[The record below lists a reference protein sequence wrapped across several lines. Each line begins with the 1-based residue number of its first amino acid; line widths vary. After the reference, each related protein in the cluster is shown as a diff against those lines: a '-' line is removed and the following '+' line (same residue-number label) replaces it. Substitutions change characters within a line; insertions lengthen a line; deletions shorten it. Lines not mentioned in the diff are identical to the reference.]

1 MAKEIL
7 VSIDKRNLKMDV
19 QVDINTGNQNSLEC
33 VFTFDDEWD
42 GLAKTAVFK
51 DVNGKPWPTLIA
63 DDLCIVPHEATDSG
77 TYFELGIFGAR
88 DGNIVVTTGL
98 CATELKPGCYTAIA
112 PPSEDI
118 YLQILNEFSSSTAR
132 VEAEA
137 DKVQASADEIQASLP
152 AIHQDA
158 ETAKS
163 KAAEATAAAGE
174 AAQSRGK
181 AKEYQDAAQA
191 SAADALASA
200 QGAAES
206 EENVAAMQSDVQQ
219 MAGKVAADKADVSS
233 KAQTVTSLAQQ
244 VQETAD
250 GFPAV
255 ADAAKAA
262 VTAEGAKQ
270 VKVVS
275 DKGTEQVSAVNTAGA
290 TQTANAQAQADRA
303 QQEAD
308 RAEQEADRAAAID
321 AYTKSDSIQSFA
333 NAFVGENSGA
343 MVKLSDVEE
352 NTLLRKATVQ
362 GSTTE
367 VLANP
372 EAEKSPDNIAS
383 ISGVEPTKVT
393 VCGKN
398 LLTYQPRSELNS
410 GITADMKSDGSVVLN
425 GSFTSIPSGGRT
437 FLFVLMQNASFK
449 PGNYYLSG
457 CPAGGG
463 GYTYKLTIALTAPD
477 GSTRHAVDYGSGGA
491 FTVND
496 GDILR
501 ISISCGDEIG
511 TVNNLTFYPQ
521 IEEGQTATSYE
532 PYSGT
537 DYPLPT
543 MEPLMS
549 LPNGVCDEYDAVTGV
564 ETRRVGKLVF
574 DGTESWKLQRISDG
588 PAIEKNRIY
597 LLGNWG
603 MSLPAANIP
612 ADIVCTHY
620 LAQSNTG
627 AWIGRTGICLVR
639 VDPQDGI
646 YVFDETYQ
654 TVDSWKAY
662 LAAQHAAGTP
672 VTTYYE
678 LAEPIITQH
687 DPATIPVVYPVT
699 NIYADDGNVS
709 VAYNR
714 DSNQVYGGLSDALSD
729 KVDKI
734 TGKDLSTN
742 DYTTAEKQ
750 KLAGIAQ
757 NANNYTH
764 PTTSGNKHIPSGGA
778 DKQILRWGADG
789 MAVWDEEID
798 AYTKAE
804 IDSKFDAINTI
815 MVPMLI
821 KCYGIKE
828 AMRQFVSAYASGADD
843 LSPIVGRFFEAAAST
858 IGETYTSQFYKYSA
872 GTTTEGI
879 KLDDNAGLTCTPSTI
894 ATAGTDDYANLPLF
908 ACFDCNY
915 TIDANTLEPV
925 IHAIKDVYGEFT
937 STPTDSFVG
946 VLQMTG
952 WVRRTSGETTK
963 TVEYKAQKADGF
975 EPLPE
980 AVRALDNTVR
990 SFVIHAKY
998 AAGYNSAGLLSSVSG
1013 VQPAALRTG
1022 STGST
1027 SISHNGQI
1035 AKWREWGS
1043 QYCGSSLCDIAFV
1056 QLMLEIKY
1064 AVLGSAQVMQGCR
1077 TYSTS
1082 TYQAAVSE
1090 TGVTRVLLTA
1100 ANAAFFVAGS
1110 CVSLG
1115 TGNNRAAAT
1124 CYDICDISKIT
1135 SIEDVTIDDVAYK
1148 AINLDT
1154 ETTFNTT
1161 TDTYIIP
1168 QPWRTGSTD
1177 DVPGNDGSP
1186 YSNTSGKEPFKI
1198 QGIEL
1203 MLGFYE
1209 VPADTTLYEDTEK
1222 YTVYAN
1228 RKASEIAS
1236 DGSGTNPVTVGTIT
1250 KNAAENW
1257 GYISELNWAA
1267 NNQEAYM
1274 LAQEVGGSST
1284 TGYRGAVYLNG
1295 AETTGWR
1302 EWTAFGALNISGQSA
1317 LACAYL
1323 GHALGYALWGIGARA
1338 CGTGG
1343 NRGGFASAYEEDMPT

>member
-1 MAKEIL
+1 MPIYDLGKVVGPQGPKGDKGDTGDAQDCTL
-7 VSIDKRNLKMDV
+7 VTD
-19 QVDINTGNQNSLEC
+19 
-33 VFTFDDEWD
+33 WD
-42 GLAKTAVFK
+42 NA
-51 DVNGKPWPTLIA
+51 
-63 DDLCIVPHEATDSG
+63 
-77 TYFELGIFGAR
+77 
-88 DGNIVVTTGL
+88 VTTGYYYSVNFDDL
-98 CATELKPGCYTAIA
+98 NHPPMGDSYYSGSVVAFEGYVRQTVCGLVTNKYMTRFKGGTGIWSAWEYVSPSDAKKITFESNTDILSTTVQSAIQEVYDKKVDAKAILITDWNDAVNPGVY
-112 PPSEDI
+112 
-118 YLQILNEFSSSTAR
+118 FSSSSAANKPPSPLGDDWFGQVFVYNDR
-132 VEAEA
+132 V
-137 DKVQASADEIQASLP
+137 KQILTHASSAPIGIERWVRSWWSSSQSWSAWS
-152 AIHQDA
+152 QSF
-158 ETAKS
+158 KN
-163 KAAEATAAAGE
+163 ATSSSNGLM
-174 AAQSRGK
+174 SSTDK
-181 AKEYQDAAQA
+181 AK
-191 SAADALASA
+191 L
-200 QGAAES
+200 
-206 EENVAAMQSDVQQ
+206 
-219 MAGKVAADKADVSS
+219 
-233 KAQTVTSLAQQ
+233 
-244 VQETAD
+244 D
-250 GFPAV
+250 GL
-255 ADAAKAA
+255 
-262 VTAEGAKQ
+262 
-270 VKVVS
+270 
-275 DKGTEQVSAVNTAGA
+275 
-290 TQTANAQAQADRA
+290 
-303 QQEAD
+303 
-308 RAEQEADRAAAID
+308 D
-321 AYTKSDSIQSFA
+321 AYTKSDSRQSFA
-333 NAFVGENSGA
+333 NAFVGEKSGA

-564 ETRRVGKLVF
+564 ETRRIGKLVLN
-574 DGTESWKLQRISDG
+574 GTETFAVGTHNNGQAYASFTINVHAKNHSLPLSTHYLSSNWTTDN
-588 PAIEKNRIY
+588 NRIY
-597 LLGNWG
+597 IPIYNYFGITD
-603 MSLPAANIP
+603 SRFVSKEAATEI
-612 ADIVCTHY
+612 
-620 LAQSNTG
+620 LSAQYT
-627 AWIGRTGICLVR
+627 
-639 VDPQDGI
+639 
-646 YVFDETYQ
+646 
-654 TVDSWKAY
+654 
-662 LAAQHAAGTP
+662 AGTP
-672 VTTYYE
+672 VTVYYE
-678 LAEPIITQH
+678 LAEPVITQH
-687 DPATIPVVYPVT
+687 DPETIPVVYPATTV
-699 NIYADDGNVS
+699 YADDGNIS

-742 DYTTAEKQ
+742 DYTTAEKD

-764 PTTSGNKHIPSGGA
+764 PITSGNKHIPSGGA
-778 DKQILRWGADG
+778 DKQILRWSADG
-789 MAVWDEEID
+789 TAVWDEEID

-821 KCYGIKE
+821 KCYGIRE
-828 AMRQFVSAYASGADD
+828 AMHQFVTANASGADD
-843 LSPIVGRFFEAAAST
+843 LSPIVGRFFQAAAST
-858 IGETYTSQFYKYSA
+858 IGETYTSRFYKYSA
-872 GTTTEGI
+872 NTSTEGI
-879 KLDDNAGLTCTPSTI
+879 KLDDNAGLTCIPSTI

-915 TIDANTLEPV
+915 TIDADTLEPV

-963 TVEYKAQKADGF
+963 TVEYKAQRADGF

-1013 VQPAALRTG
+1013 VQPATLRTG

-1035 AKWREWGS
+1035 AKWREWGL

-1100 ANAAFFVAGS
+1100 ANAAYFVVGS
-1110 CVSLG
+1110 CASLG
-1115 TGNNRAAAT
+1115 SGNNRAAET

-1135 SIEDVTIDDVAYK
+1135 SIEDVTVDDVAYK

-1154 ETTFNTT
+1154 EIAFDTSAGA
-1161 TDTYIIP
+1161 TYIIP
-1168 QPWRTGSTD
+1168 QPWATGSTD

-1228 RKASEIAS
+1228 RKASDIAS
-1236 DGSGTNPVTVGTIT
+1236 DGSGTNPVTVGTIQKET
-1250 KNAAENW
+1250 DAGWKSIA
-1257 GYISELNWAA
+1257 ELNWDA
-1267 NNQEAYM
+1267 NDQEAYM
-1274 LAQEVGGSST
+1274 LAQEVGGSPT
-1284 TGYRGAVYLNG
+1284 TGYRARVYLD
-1295 AETTGWR
+1295 AAATIGWR
-1302 EWTAFGALNISGQSA
+1302 EWPAFCGLTGGSSGGF
-1317 LACAYL
+1317 ACAGL
-1323 GHALGYALWGIGARA
+1323 YAGIGTVGWDSGARA

-1343 NRGGFASAYEEDMPT
+1343 NRGGFASAYEEGMPT

>member
-1 MAKEIL
+1 MPIYDLGKVVGPQGPKGDKGDTGDAQDCTL
-7 VSIDKRNLKMDV
+7 VTD
-19 QVDINTGNQNSLEC
+19 
-33 VFTFDDEWD
+33 WD
-42 GLAKTAVFK
+42 NA
-51 DVNGKPWPTLIA
+51 
-63 DDLCIVPHEATDSG
+63 
-77 TYFELGIFGAR
+77 
-88 DGNIVVTTGL
+88 VTTGYYYSVNFDDL
-98 CATELKPGCYTAIA
+98 NHPPMGDSYYSGSVVAFEGYVRQTVCGLVTNKYMTRFKGGTGVWSAWEYVSPNDAKKITFESNTDILSTTVQSAIQEVYDKKVDAKAILITDWNDAVNPGVY
-112 PPSEDI
+112 
-118 YLQILNEFSSSTAR
+118 FSSSSAANKPPSPLGDDWFGQVFVYNDR
-132 VEAEA
+132 V
-137 DKVQASADEIQASLP
+137 KQILTHASSAPIGIERWVRSRWSSSQPWSEWS
-152 AIHQDA
+152 QSF
-158 ETAKS
+158 KN
-163 KAAEATAAAGE
+163 ATSTSNGLM
-174 AAQSRGK
+174 SSTDK
-181 AKEYQDAAQA
+181 AK
-191 SAADALASA
+191 L
-200 QGAAES
+200 
-206 EENVAAMQSDVQQ
+206 
-219 MAGKVAADKADVSS
+219 
-233 KAQTVTSLAQQ
+233 
-244 VQETAD
+244 D
-250 GFPAV
+250 G
-255 ADAAKAA
+255 
-262 VTAEGAKQ
+262 
-270 VKVVS
+270 
-275 DKGTEQVSAVNTAGA
+275 
-290 TQTANAQAQADRA
+290 
-303 QQEAD
+303 
-308 RAEQEADRAAAID
+308 ID
-321 AYTKSDSIQSFA
+321 AYTKSDSRQSFA
-333 NAFVGENSGA
+333 NAFVGEKSGA
-343 MVKLSDVEE
+343 MVSLSDAAED
-352 NTLLRKATVQ
+352 TLLRKAAVQ
-362 GSTTE
+362 GATTE

-398 LLTYQPRSELNS
+398 LLPYKFESDTQTSFGITATKNADGSITIQGVNDGTGASSIYLARNNLGLHLPAGTYTLSAGTLPSGVSFYITPGYKSGTFTLQEETDFTIAYFNVAPNTDLSS
-410 GITADMKSDGSVVLN
+410 GITV
-425 GSFTSIPSGGRT
+425 
-437 FLFVLMQNASFK
+437 
-449 PGNYYLSG
+449 
-457 CPAGGG
+457 
-463 GYTYKLTIALTAPD
+463 
-477 GSTRHAVDYGSGGA
+477 
-491 FTVND
+491 
-496 GDILR
+496 
-501 ISISCGDEIG
+501 
-511 TVNNLTFYPQ
+511 YPQ
-521 IEEGQTATSYE
+521 LKVESTATAYE
-532 PYSGT
+532 PYTGT

-543 MEPLMS
+543 LAPLMS

-564 ETRRVGKLVF
+564 ETRRIGKRTLN
-574 DGTESWKLQRISDG
+574 GTETYRITAQTNTDRISVSQTDKKLTNG
-588 PAIEKNRIY
+588 LCSHFATGLIGDEKPGTIDMRASDMTTFFVVEKNAY
-597 LLGNWG
+597 
-603 MSLPAANIP
+603 
-612 ADIVCTHY
+612 
-620 LAQSNTG
+620 
-627 AWIGRTGICLVR
+627 
-639 VDPQDGI
+639 
-646 YVFDETYQ
+646 
-654 TVDSWKAY
+654 TVESWKAY
-662 LAAQHAAGTP
+662 LSAQLAAGTP
-672 VTTYYE
+672 VTIYYE
-678 LAEPIITQH
+678 LAEPVITQH
-687 DPATIPVVYPVT
+687 GPETILVVYPAT
-699 NIYADDGNVS
+699 NVYADDGNVF
-709 VAYNR
+709 VVYNR
-714 DSNQVYGGLSDALSD
+714 DSNRVYGDLSDALSD
-729 KVDKI
+729 KVDKMS
-734 TGKDLSTN
+734 GKGLSTN

-757 NANNYTH
+757 NANNYVH

-789 MAVWDEEID
+789 TATWDEEID

-821 KCYGIKE
+821 KFYGIRE
-828 AMRQFVSAYASGADD
+828 AMHQFVSAYAGGAED

-858 IGETYTSQFYKYSA
+858 IGETYTTQFYKYSA
-872 GTTTEGI
+872 NTSTEGV

-894 ATAGTDDYANLPLF
+894 ATAGTDDYADLPLF

-915 TIDANTLEPV
+915 TIDADTLEPV

-937 STPTDSFVG
+937 STPTDSLVG

-963 TVEYKAQKADGF
+963 TVEYKAQRADGF

-1013 VQPAALRTG
+1013 VQPATSRPGSEG
-1022 STGST
+1022 STP
-1027 SISHNGQI
+1027 ISHDRQI
-1035 AKWREWGS
+1035 ALWQARGN

-1077 TYSTS
+1077 SYSTS
-1082 TYQAAVSE
+1082 YKAAVAE
-1090 TGVTRVLLTA
+1090 NGVTRVLLTA
-1100 ANAAFFVAGS
+1100 ANAAYFVVGS

-1115 TGNNRAAAT
+1115 SGNNRAGAA

-1135 SIEDVTIDDVAYK
+1135 SVEDVTVDDVAYK

-1168 QPWRTGSTD
+1168 QPWATGSTD

-1186 YSNTSGKEPFKI
+1186 YSNTSGKEPFKL

-1343 NRGGFASAYEEDMPT
+1343 NRGGFASAYEEDMTT

>member
-1 MAKEIL
+1 MPIYDLGKVVGPQGPKGDKGDTGDAQDCTL
-7 VSIDKRNLKMDV
+7 VTD
-19 QVDINTGNQNSLEC
+19 
-33 VFTFDDEWD
+33 WD
-42 GLAKTAVFK
+42 NA
-51 DVNGKPWPTLIA
+51 
-63 DDLCIVPHEATDSG
+63 
-77 TYFELGIFGAR
+77 
-88 DGNIVVTTGL
+88 VTTGYYYSVNFDDL
-98 CATELKPGCYTAIA
+98 NHPPMGDSYYSGSVVAFEGYVRQTVCGLVTNKYMTRFKGGTGIWSTWEYVSPSDAKKITFESNTDILSTTVQSAIQEVYDKKVDAKAILITDWNDAVKPGVY
-112 PPSEDI
+112 
-118 YLQILNEFSSSTAR
+118 FSSS
-132 VEAEA
+132 
-137 DKVQASADEIQASLP
+137 
-152 AIHQDA
+152 
-158 ETAKS
+158 
-163 KAAEATAAAGE
+163 
-174 AAQSRGK
+174 
-181 AKEYQDAAQA
+181 
-191 SAADALASA
+191 SAANKPPSPLGDDWFGQVFVYNDRIKQILTHASSA
-200 QGAAES
+200 PIGIERWVRSRWSSGQPWS
-206 EENVAAMQSDVQQ
+206 EWSQSFKNATSTSNGL
-219 MAGKVAADKADVSS
+219 MSYADKA
-233 KAQTVTSLAQQ
+233 KL
-244 VQETAD
+244 D
-250 GFPAV
+250 G
-255 ADAAKAA
+255 
-262 VTAEGAKQ
+262 
-270 VKVVS
+270 
-275 DKGTEQVSAVNTAGA
+275 
-290 TQTANAQAQADRA
+290 
-303 QQEAD
+303 
-308 RAEQEADRAAAID
+308 ID
-321 AYTKSDSIQSFA
+321 AYTKSDSRQQFA
-333 NAFVGENSGA
+333 NAFTGEKSGS
-343 MVKLSDVEE
+343 MVNLSDVEE

-383 ISGVEPTKVT
+383 ISGVNPTKAT
-393 VCGKN
+393 ACGKN
-398 LLTYQPRSELNS
+398 LLTYRPRSELNS

-437 FLFVLMQNASFK
+437 FLFILMQNASFK

-537 DYPLPT
+537 DYPLHT
-543 MEPLMS
+543 LEPLMS

-687 DPATIPVVYPVT
+687 APATIPVVYPVT
-699 NIYADDGNVS
+699 NIYADDGNISVS
-709 VAYNR
+709 YNR
-714 DSNQVYGGLSDALSD
+714 DSNRIYGDLSDALSD
-729 KVDKI
+729 KVDKV
-734 TGKDLSTN
+734 TGKGLSAN

-750 KLAGIAQ
+750 KLAGIAE

-764 PTTSGNKHIPSGGA
+764 PTTSGNKHIPSGGV
-778 DKQILRWGADG
+778 DKQILRWSADG
-789 MAVWDEEID
+789 TAVWGN
-798 AYTKAE
+798 E
-804 IDSKFDAINTI
+804 IDSYTKTEMDAL
-815 MVPMLI
+815 LI
-821 KCYGIKE
+821 PLLIGTQGMKK
-828 AMRQFVSAYASGADD
+828 AMRQY
-843 LSPIVGRFFEAAAST
+843 LSIHPDGDITKSVERFFEAAAGT
-858 IGETYTSQFYKYSA
+858 IVETYTSQFYKYSA
-872 GTTTEGI
+872 NTSTEGV
-879 KLDDNAGLTCTPSTI
+879 KLDDNAGLTCIPSTI
-894 ATAGTDDYANLPLF
+894 AAAGTDDYANLPLF

-915 TIDANTLEPV
+915 TIDADTLEPV

-952 WVRRTSGETTK
+952 WVRRTSNETTK

-998 AAGYNSAGLLSSVSG
+998 AAGYNSAGLLSSISG
-1013 VQPAALRTG
+1013 VQPATLRTG

-1035 AKWREWGS
+1035 AKWREWGT

-1077 TYSTS
+1077 TYSTD

-1100 ANAAFFVAGS
+1100 ANAAYFVVGS

-1115 TGNNRAAAT
+1115 SGNNRAAAA

-1135 SIEDVTIDDVAYK
+1135 SVEDVTVDDVAYK

-1154 ETTFNTT
+1154 ETTFDTSAGA
-1161 TDTYIIP
+1161 TYIIP
-1168 QPWRTGSTD
+1168 QPWATGSTD
-1177 DVPGNDGSP
+1177 EVPGNDGSP

-1203 MLGFYE
+1203 MLGMSE
-1209 VPADTTLYEDTEK
+1209 VPADTTLYEDAEK
-1222 YTVYAN
+1222 YTVYLN
-1228 RKASEIAS
+1228 RKASDIAS
-1236 DGSGTNPVTVGTIT
+1236 GNSGTNPVTVGTIQKET
-1250 KNAAENW
+1250 DAGWKSIA
-1257 GYISELNWAA
+1257 ELNWDA
-1267 NNQEAYM
+1267 NDQEAYM
-1274 LAQEVGGSST
+1274 LAQEVGGSPT
-1284 TGYRGAVYLNG
+1284 TGYCARVYLD
-1295 AETTGWR
+1295 AAATIGWR
-1302 EWTAFGALNISGQSA
+1302 EWPAFCGLTGGSSGGF
-1317 LACAYL
+1317 ACAGL
-1323 GHALGYALWGIGARA
+1323 YAGIGTVGWDSGARA

-1343 NRGGFASAYEEDMPT
+1343 NRGGFTSAYEEDMPV

>member
-1 MAKEIL
+1 MPIYDLGKVVGPQGPKGDKGDTGDAQDCTL
-7 VSIDKRNLKMDV
+7 VTD
-19 QVDINTGNQNSLEC
+19 
-33 VFTFDDEWD
+33 WD
-42 GLAKTAVFK
+42 NA
-51 DVNGKPWPTLIA
+51 
-63 DDLCIVPHEATDSG
+63 
-77 TYFELGIFGAR
+77 
-88 DGNIVVTTGL
+88 VTTGYYYSVNFDDL
-98 CATELKPGCYTAIA
+98 NHPPMGDSYYSGSVVAFEGYVRQTVCGLITNKYMTRFKGGSGVWSTWEYVSPSDAKKIKFESNTDILSTTVQSAIQEVYDKKVDAKAILITDWNDAVKPGVY
-112 PPSEDI
+112 
-118 YLQILNEFSSSTAR
+118 FSSSSAANKPPSPLGDDWFGQVFVYNDRIKQILTH
-132 VEAEA
+132 
-137 DKVQASADEIQASLP
+137 ASSAPIGIERWVRSRWSSSQPWSEWS
-152 AIHQDA
+152 QSF
-158 ETAKS
+158 KN
-163 KAAEATAAAGE
+163 ATSTSNGLM
-174 AAQSRGK
+174 SSTDK
-181 AKEYQDAAQA
+181 AK
-191 SAADALASA
+191 L
-200 QGAAES
+200 
-206 EENVAAMQSDVQQ
+206 
-219 MAGKVAADKADVSS
+219 
-233 KAQTVTSLAQQ
+233 
-244 VQETAD
+244 D
-250 GFPAV
+250 GL
-255 ADAAKAA
+255 
-262 VTAEGAKQ
+262 
-270 VKVVS
+270 
-275 DKGTEQVSAVNTAGA
+275 
-290 TQTANAQAQADRA
+290 
-303 QQEAD
+303 
-308 RAEQEADRAAAID
+308 D
-321 AYTKSDSIQSFA
+321 AYTKSDSRQQFA
-333 NAFVGENSGA
+333 NAFVGEKSGA
-343 MVKLSDVEE
+343 MVSLSDAAED
-352 NTLLRKATVQ
+352 TLLRKAEVQ
-362 GSTTE
+362 GATTE

-383 ISGVEPTKVT
+383 ISGVNPTKAT
-393 VCGKN
+393 TCGKN

-477 GSTRHAVDYGSGGA
+477 GSTRYAVDYGSGGA

-543 MEPLMS
+543 LEPLMS
-549 LPNGVCDEYDAVTGV
+549 LSNGIRDEYDAVTGV
-564 ETRRVGKLVF
+564 ETRRIGKRIL
-574 DGTESWKLQRISDG
+574 DGTETYRITAQTNTDRISVSQTDKKLTNG
-588 PAIEKNRIY
+588 LCSHFATGLIGDEKPGTIDMRASDMTTFFVVEKNAY
-597 LLGNWG
+597 
-603 MSLPAANIP
+603 
-612 ADIVCTHY
+612 
-620 LAQSNTG
+620 
-627 AWIGRTGICLVR
+627 
-639 VDPQDGI
+639 
-646 YVFDETYQ
+646 
-654 TVDSWKAY
+654 TVESWKAY
-662 LAAQHAAGTP
+662 LSAQLAAGTP
-672 VTTYYE
+672 VTIYYE
-678 LAEPIITQH
+678 LKEPIITQH
-687 DPATIPVVYPVT
+687 DPATIPVVYPDT
-699 NIYADDGNVS
+699 NVCADDGNISVS
-709 VAYNR
+709 YNR
-714 DSNQVYGGLSDALSD
+714 DSNRVYGDLSDALSD
-729 KVDKI
+729 KVDKMS
-734 TGKDLSTN
+734 GKGLSTN

-757 NANNYTH
+757 NANNYVH

-789 MAVWDEEID
+789 TAVWGN
-798 AYTKAE
+798 E
-804 IDSKFDAINTI
+804 IDSYTKTEMDAL
-815 MVPMLI
+815 LI
-821 KCYGIKE
+821 PLLIGTQGMKK
-828 AMRQFVSAYASGADD
+828 AMRQY
-843 LSPIVGRFFEAAAST
+843 LSIHPDGDITKSVERFFQAAAGT
-858 IGETYTSQFYKYSA
+858 IGETYTSRFYKYSSN
-872 GTTTEGI
+872 TSTEGV

-1013 VQPAALRTG
+1013 VQPATLRTG
-1022 STGST
+1022 SAGST

-1077 TYSTS
+1077 TYSTD

-1100 ANAAFFVAGS
+1100 ANAAYFVVGS

-1115 TGNNRAAAT
+1115 SGNNRAAAA

-1135 SIEDVTIDDVAYK
+1135 SVEDVTVDDVAYK

-1154 ETTFNTT
+1154 ETTFDTSAGA
-1161 TDTYIIP
+1161 TYIIP
-1168 QPWRTGSTD
+1168 QPWATGSTD
-1177 DVPGNDGSP
+1177 EVPGNDGSP
-1186 YSNTSGKEPFKI
+1186 YSNTSGKEPCKI

-1203 MLGFYE
+1203 MLGMSE
-1209 VPADTTLYEDTEK
+1209 VPADTTLYEDAEK
-1222 YTVYAN
+1222 YTVYLN
-1228 RKASEIAS
+1228 RKASDIAS
-1236 DGSGTNPVTVGTIT
+1236 GNSGTNPVTVGTIQKET
-1250 KNAAENW
+1250 DAGWKSIA
-1257 GYISELNWAA
+1257 ELNWDA
-1267 NNQEAYM
+1267 NDQEAYM
-1274 LAQEVGGSST
+1274 LAQEVGGSPT
-1284 TGYRGAVYLNG
+1284 TGYCARVYLD
-1295 AETTGWR
+1295 AAATIGWR
-1302 EWTAFGALNISGQSA
+1302 EWPAFCGLTGGSSGGF
-1317 LACAYL
+1317 ACAGL
-1323 GHALGYALWGIGARA
+1323 YAGIGTVGWDSGARA

-1343 NRGGFASAYEEDMPT
+1343 NRGGFTSAYEEDMPV